1 MWEREKIF
9 SLNSFV
15 FPNSGRMEKEM
26 ISGTPVQD
34 LYTKRRLA
42 SLDLDDR
49 TLLER
54 FVTVRDEAAFEVL
67 VRRHGP
73 MVLGVCRRVLGNVQ
87 DAEDAFQATFLVLAR
102 RAHSLRNRDLLA
114 NWLYGVANR
123 SARKARAIAARRSFH
138 ERQASPM
145 ATSALAP
152 NEEDW
157 GETRA
162 LLDKE
167 LEHLPS
173 KYRMPLILCY
183 LEGMTNEEAAAK
195 LGWPVGSMSYRLAR
209 GRELLRQRLAQRG
222 HALPSAAFA
231 VMLARNTAPS
241 TLPSSLVKATVD
253 AALGNGAHSRSVAI
267 LLDAILKSMSR
278 FRLAAYAVLLAAILL
293 GLTIGGMVYA
303 FSDRSP
309 RSATQGESPTSVAPA
324 PTPCH

>member
-1 MWEREKIF
+1 
-9 SLNSFV
+9 
-15 FPNSGRMEKEM
+15 M
-26 ISGTPVQD
+26 ISGIPVQD
-34 LYTKRRLA
+34 LYTERRLA

-49 TLLER
+49 TLLQR

-73 MVLGVCRRVLGNVQ
+73 MVLGVCRRVLGNAH

-102 RAHSLRNRDLLA
+102 RAHSLRNPDLLA

-138 ERQASPM
+138 ERQAIPM
-145 ATSALAP
+145 ATPALAT

-167 LEHLPS
+167 LQRLPS
-173 KYRMPLILCY
+173 KYRVPLILCY

-209 GRELLRQRLAQRG
+209 GRELLRQKLAKRG

-241 TLPSSLVKATVD
+241 TLSGTLVKATVD
-253 AALGNGAHSRSVAI
+253 TALGNAAQSHSVAI
-267 LLDAILKSMSR
+267 LLDVILKSMSR
-278 FRLAAYAVLLAAILL
+278 FRLAGYALLFALILL
-293 GLTIGGMVYA
+293 GSTVGAMVYA
-303 FSDRSP
+303 FSDSP
-309 RSATQGESPTSVAPA
+309 PRLETQGESPSSVAPA